1 MSALYPELKGKTVLI
16 SGAARG
22 LGRSAALHLAA
33 LGAVAGVADIDGGGA
48 RETARMITD
57 AGGTAHACEGDL
69 SDRDVFLG
77 AAAAF
82 AKAAG
87 GRIDAVLNN
96 AAFLR
101 YEPVE
106 DIRPETL
113 DRMIGAGL
121 KSAFWGVQAL
131 LAHYD
136 PARGG
141 AIVNMSSPVAYKGFP
156 TTSAYSAIK
165 AAITG
170 LTRTL
175 SAELGPRNVRV
186 NAVAPASVPTP
197 GAVGMVSK
205 EEYARR
211 AATIPLR
218 RIGREEDNDAAIAFL
233 LSDSANFIN
242 GEVLHVDGGV
252 VAAG

>member
-1 MSALYPELKGKTVLI
+1 MWDFSGKAIFV
-16 SGAARG
+16 SGAGRG
-22 LGRSAALHLAA
+22 LGRSAAVYMAGMGA
-33 LGAVAGVADIDGGGA
+33 TLGIADIDGDGA
-48 RETARMITD
+48 RETADLIVR
-57 AGGTAHACEGDL
+57 AGGTAHAYQGDL
-69 SDRDVFLG
+69 ADRDVFL
-77 AAAAF
+77 AAASDF
-82 AKAAG
+82 AAKTG
-87 GRIDAVLNN
+87 CIDAMLNN
-96 AAFLR
+96 AAYLV

-106 DIRPETL
+106 NIRPETL
-113 DRMIGAGL
+113 DRMIGAGF
-121 KSAFWGVQAL
+121 KSAIWGCQAL

-141 AIVNMSSPVAYKGFP
+141 AIVNYSSPVAYKGFP

-165 AAITG
+165 SAVTG

-175 SAELGPRNVRV
+175 AAELGPRNVRV

-197 GAVGMVSK
+197 GAIGIVPK

-218 RIGREEDNDAAIAFL
+218 RIGREEDNNYAVAFL
-233 LSDSANFIN
+233 LSDQASFIN

>member
-1 MSALYPELKGKTVLI
+1 MWDFSGKAIFV
-16 SGAARG
+16 SGAGRG
-22 LGRSAALHLAA
+22 LGRSAAVYLAGM
-33 LGAVAGVADIDGGGA
+33 GATLGVADIDGEGA
-48 RETARMITD
+48 RETADLIEG
-57 AGGTAHACEGDL
+57 AGGTAHTYAGDL
-69 SDRDVFLG
+69 ADRDVFL
-77 AAAAF
+77 AAAAEF
-82 AKAAG
+82 AAKA
-87 GRIDAVLNN
+87 GRIDAMLNN
-96 AAFLR
+96 AAYLV

-106 DIRPETL
+106 NIRPETL
-113 DRMIGAGL
+113 DRMIGAGF
-121 KSAFWGVQAL
+121 KSAIWGCQAL

-141 AIVNMSSPVAYKGFP
+141 AIVNYSSPVAYKGFP

-165 AAITG
+165 SAVTG

-175 SAELGPRNVRV
+175 AAELGPRNVRV

-197 GAVGMVSK
+197 GAIGIVTK

-218 RIGREEDNDAAIAFL
+218 RIGREEDNNYAVAFL
-233 LSDSANFIN
+233 LSDQASFIN